1 MAVKVFG
8 LDVGGSDGNTRGRGS
23 RAKGNRNSRSSR
35 SSNSK
40 RDPPS
45 LSSGVAGL
53 INEVLG
59 GNESDGDD
67 NGLIDVWF
75 ERKSGKGKKK

>member
-8 LDVGGSDGNTRGRGS
+8 LDVGGSDSNTRGRGS

-35 SSNSK
+35 SSRSK
-40 RDPPS
+40 TDPP
-45 LSSGVAGL
+45 LSSGVVGL
-53 INEVLG
+53 LNEVLG
-59 GNESDGDD
+59 GNGSDSGD

-75 ERKSGKGKKK
+75 ERKNGKGKKK